1 MHFWQLYTSPVPG
14 ECSAAQRP
22 VAPATAILIVLAA
35 GACLRAQNDAGTV
48 ADEKLLIVPLS
59 GALDKKSV
67 AGSISEVSAWIERE
81 PSINWI
87 VFEVDSP
94 GGSYEAAIE
103 LGNYIFGE
111 LRGKTTV
118 AFIPDEAQ
126 ATGAAVIPVLAC
138 REIAMGPDARL
149 GAGEGGGAPPEVLES
164 SLQAVVGY
172 SERRKR
178 SQLLASLM
186 IMPAREAV
194 HSLRRRAPDP
204 GSRYVFWY
212 QADLNN
218 SDPVERKS
226 DYHDPEKILNRGE
239 LLSLD
244 QKRAFEYDW
253 VRYRGIEAGDDRYK
267 SLLLEMKLDL
277 PEESVFVV
285 GRGAMK
291 KHSLSGQGL
300 IDFLNH
306 PLVRFFLVLGIILG
320 ITIELKMLG
329 TMVPGLIGIA
339 CFTLLVVGGMYPES
353 GALEPTTTWFEV
365 VLFLVGIGLI
375 GIEIGL
381 VPGIAIFAVAGS
393 LLCFGSLVMAMVPST
408 TLPGGEHLSYQEAFM
423 LISTGLGASF
433 ALLFVILR
441 FLPAGVSGGFVTS
454 SILTGVPDADTA
466 EESLRGNVH
475 LLGKTG
481 LCESPLRPAG
491 IISLE
496 DGEQLDVVAD
506 GEFIEKG
513 EQVIIRECTST
524 RIVVSRMESGA

>member
-1 MHFWQLYTSPVPG
+1 M
-14 ECSAAQRP
+14 
-22 VAPATAILIVLAA
+22 LIVLAP
-35 GACLRAQNDAGTV
+35 GACLRAQNGAGSV

-59 GALDKKSV
+59 GALDTKSV
-67 AGSISEVSAWIERE
+67 ANTIAKVSAWVERE

-87 VFEVDSP
+87 VFEVDSS
-94 GGSYEAAIE
+94 GGSHDAAIE
-103 LGNYIFGE
+103 LGDYILGE
-111 LRGKTTV
+111 LQGKTTV
-118 AFIPDEAQ
+118 AFIPDKAQ

-138 REIAMGPDARL
+138 REIAMGPGARL
-149 GAGEGGGAPPEVLES
+149 GAGEGGGAPPEELES
-164 SLQAVVGY
+164 SRQAVVRY

-186 IMPAREAV
+186 IMPARESA
-194 HSLRRRAPDP
+194 HSLRRRAPAP
-204 GSRYVFWY
+204 GGRYFFCY

-218 SDPVERKS
+218 FDPVERKS
-226 DYHDPEKILNRGE
+226 DFHDPEKILNRGE
-239 LLSLD
+239 LLTLD
-244 QKRAFEYDW
+244 QKRAYEYDW
-253 VRYRGIEAGDDRYK
+253 VRYRGIEAGDERYK

-285 GRGAMK
+285 GSGALK
-291 KHSLSGQGL
+291 KHSLSAQGL

-329 TMVPGLIGIA
+329 TMVPGLIAIA
-339 CFTLLVVGGMYPES
+339 CFTLLVAGGLYPAGGGDS
-353 GALEPTTTWFEV
+353 EPTTTWFEV

-381 VPGIAIFAVAGS
+381 VPGIAIFALAGS
-393 LLCFGSLVMAMVPST
+393 LLCFASLIMVMVPST
-408 TLPGGEHLSYQEAFM
+408 TIPGGEHLSYQEAFM
-423 LISTGLGASF
+423 LISIGLGASF
-433 ALLFVILR
+433 ALFFVILR
-441 FLPAGVSGGFVTS
+441 FLPTGVSGGFVTS
-454 SILTGVPDADTA
+454 SAITGVPDADTA
-466 EESLRGNVH
+466 EESLRGNAH

-496 DGEQLDVVAD
+496 DGEQIDVVAD

-513 EQVIIRECTST
+513 EQVVIRECPST
-524 RIVVSRMESGA
+524 RIVVSRAEPAD